1 MAVLLRAGKLRARI
15 ASRANTCMVRQCV
28 RMRYGVI
35 AKTRAYRARRR
46 GHPVDTANQ
55 KPPSRTN
62 AADTRFAS
70 SGSNAFDSRLMVTPA
85 DVIDESAVARA
96 KRSAPDTA
104 RAAPAA

>member
-1 MAVLLRAGKLRARI
+1 
-15 ASRANTCMVRQCV
+15 
-28 RMRYGVI
+28 MRYGVI

-104 RAAPAA
+104 RAAPAAANALTDLGYRHRGS